1 MRSPTLRPLRI
12 CEHSHPVPEN
22 DYLRLAGRNILI
34 TGASSGIGRAT
45 AVAASRLGAR
55 IVLVARRAEVLEE
68 VVESLSGEGHLAV
81 PFDVLDTGAIPG
93 MLRGVVDQVG
103 RLDGLLH
110 AAGAHATT
118 PLRTVTAAKVDEL
131 LALNV
136 TTALLFTKAF
146 RHAAVRA
153 ADPSVVFMSSAVGL
167 TGEAGVS
174 AYAASKAAVA
184 ALARSLALELAREG
198 IRVNSIAA
206 GVVGTAMTEGMR
218 ANVGSTGWDAIT
230 AAHPLGIGTAED
242 VANAALYLLSPA
254 SRWVTGTALVV
265 DGGYTAR

>member
-1 MRSPTLRPLRI
+1 MPRPLRI
-12 CEHSHPVPEN
+12 CERSHPVPEN
-22 DYLRLAGRNILI
+22 AYLRLAGRTILI

-45 AVAASRLGAR
+45 ALAASRQGAR
-55 IVLVARRAEVLEE
+55 VALIARRADVLEE
-68 VVESLSGEGHLAV
+68 VLATLDGDGHVAL
-81 PFDVLDTGAIPG
+81 PLDVTDSAAIPG
-93 MLRGVVDQVG
+93 ALRDIVDRIG

-118 PLRTVTAAKVDEL
+118 PLRTVSAEKVDEL

-136 TTALLFTKAF
+136 TTALMFTKAF
-146 RHAAVRA
+146 RHAAVRG

-184 ALARSLALELAREG
+184 ALARSLALEVAREG

-206 GVVGTAMTEGMR
+206 GVVGTAMTERMR
-218 ANVGSTGWDAIT
+218 ASVGSTGWDAIT

-242 VANAALYLLSPA
+242 VADAALYLLSPA
-254 SRWVTGTALVV
+254 ARWVTGTALVV